1 MHVKLSTMLDICIY
15 GNIFCDEETDDDD
28 DGGCGGGGGAINV
41 K

>member
-1 MHVKLSTMLDICIY
+1 MLDICIY